1 MAPPSLI
8 TPPHRPASIAWL
20 VLGQDDCPG
29 DDHWLGPA
37 ERDTVAAM
45 AVARRR
51 RDWRLGRW
59 TAKRAI
65 FAHSA
70 ELGQL
75 AASRHATGFGRLE
88 IRSAADGAPQAFFD
102 GTPAPVSLSISHRAG
117 RALCA
122 VAAPG
127 LAIGCDLELIEPRSA
142 AFVRD
147 FFTAEECSWVEAAP
161 ADQRALLAN
170 LIWSAKESA
179 LKVLRVGLGRD
190 TRTVIADIP
199 GPVTRSDWF
208 SLSIWDRQSQCRFS
222 GHGLIR
228 DGFVLTVA
236 ADRTIGRPHEAG
248 SRRRA

>member
-102 GTPAPVSLSISHRAG
+102 GTPAPVSLSMRTIVPRPEQATLTKGSGLTAG
-117 RALCA
+117 L
-122 VAAPG
+122 
-127 LAIGCDLELIEPRSA
+127 LS
-142 AFVRD
+142 
-147 FFTAEECSWVEAAP
+147 CSWV
-161 ADQRALLAN
+161 LL
-170 LIWSAKESA
+170 L
-179 LKVLRVGLGRD
+179 LGPS
-190 TRTVIADIP
+190 IP
-199 GPVTRSDWF
+199 LAWP
-208 SLSIWDRQSQCRFS
+208 
-222 GHGLIR
+222 
-228 DGFVLTVA
+228 
-236 ADRTIGRPHEAG
+236 P
-248 SRRRA
+248 